1 MEKANDSKILRVNGA
16 IATDNSITLITK
28 VNGKWYDAKINSKK
42 ITGNKIVFIVSL
54 LTTPKTA
61 HTITGIRLWDITG
74 RICGGLEVAV
84 KRTANQ
90 GVLAKFEFPIYEKG
104 DE

>member
-1 MEKANDSKILRVNGA
+1 MGFWEKDFLDRRRQEWMSSIYKFQYQVNG
-16 IATDNSITLITK
+16 N
-28 VNGKWYDAKINSKK
+28 WYDAKIHSKK
-42 ITGNKIVFIVSL
+42 ITGNKIVSIVRL

>member
-1 MEKANDSKILRVNGA
+1 
-16 IATDNSITLITK
+16 
-28 VNGKWYDAKINSKK
+28 
-42 ITGNKIVFIVSL
+42 L

>member
-1 MEKANDSKILRVNGA
+1 MREIREASQAIMEMLSTFGI
-16 IATDNSITLITK
+16 
-28 VNGKWYDAKINSKK
+28 
-42 ITGNKIVFIVSL
+42 SL
-54 LTTPKTA
+54 EMC
-61 HTITGIRLWDITG
+61 IRDRDITG